1 MNLQKKVVSQ
11 EEVNSGAPHKFIF
24 QFIDH
29 TNGQRSE
36 PFLSSWTELKEV
48 LELRKEG
55 DKPTNEDYIL
65 LVAVM
70 DNKQTHVPGTPLITV
85 ESYLKTVTTG
95 DVTNV

>member
-1 MNLQKKVVSQ
+1 MNLNQKIANE

-24 QFIDH
+24 QFVDH

-36 PFLSSWTELKEV
+36 PFLSNWTELKEV

-55 DKPTNEDYIL
+55 EKPTDKDFIL

-70 DNKQTHVPGTPLITV
+70 DSKQTHVPGTPLITV
-85 ESYLKTVTTG
+85 ETYLKTTG
-95 DVTNV
+95 ATDNV